1 MAKADL
7 TLPDGT
13 TVAIDGSPDEITK
26 ILSAF
31 GPGRAAPASKRR
43 SRRGGATPGRAPRSG
58 KGPTAYIIQLREEGF
73 FKSKRSLGDIQKK
86 LEEQGH
92 IYAITS
98 LSPILVTLV
107 RRKDLRR
114 VKEGKRWAYVHG

>member
-7 TLPDGT
+7 KLPDGT

-26 ILSAF
+26 ILSTL
-31 GPGRAAPASKRR
+31 GSGRAVHGSKTRTR
-43 SRRGGATPGRAPRSG
+43 SSAAKTGRAPRLA
-58 KGPTAYIIQLREEGF
+58 KGPTAYIVQLRDDGF
-73 FKSKRSLGDIQKK
+73 FKAKRSLGDIQKK

-92 IYAITS
+92 IYAVTS

-107 RRKDLRR
+107 RRRDLRR
-114 VKEGKRWAYVHG
+114 VKEGKRWAYIHG